1 MKHVRNRT
9 CLRIVAVILLLFTVF
24 LSGCSE
30 MVQQPEPQISADGP
44 GEVPAYE
51 VTEAEKLM
59 MAKVVWAESR
69 GEPFEGQV
77 AVAAVIL
84 NRREAGGHFG
94 KTIKEVITKKYQFA
108 SIKTI
113 KDEII
118 TEQKE
123 RISLEAVEQAVY
135 GYDPTRV
142 VFPNGAKYFYAHKRI
157 SKKALESRKGIKKLV
172 IGNHTFHDSFAKK
185 SKK

>member
-1 MKHVRNRT
+1 MKNVRRNRT
-9 CLRIVAVILLLFTVF
+9 FSAIVAAMLLLITAFM
-24 LSGCSE
+24 SGCSE

-94 KTIKEVITKKYQFA
+94 DTIEKVITKKN
-108 SIKTI
+108 
-113 KDEII
+113 
-118 TEQKE
+118 
-123 RISLEAVEQAVY
+123 R
-135 GYDPTRV
+135 
-142 VFPNGAKYFYAHKRI
+142 
-157 SKKALESRKGIKKLV
+157 
-172 IGNHTFHDSFAKK
+172 
-185 SKK
+185 

>member
-1 MKHVRNRT
+1 MKNVRRNRT
-9 CLRIVAVILLLFTVF
+9 FGAIVAAMLLLITAFM
-24 LSGCSE
+24 SGCSE

-44 GEVPAYE
+44 GDVPAYE

-84 NRREAGGHFG
+84 NRWKAGGHFG
-94 KTIKEVITKKYQFA
+94 DTIEEVITKKGQFT
-108 SIKTI
+108 SIKNVND
-113 KDEII
+113 K
-118 TEQKE
+118 QAKKC
-123 RISLEAVEQAVY
+123 LEAVEQAVN
-135 GYDPTRV
+135 GYDPTRRK
-142 VFPNGAKYFYAHKRI
+142 FPNGAKYFYAHKRI